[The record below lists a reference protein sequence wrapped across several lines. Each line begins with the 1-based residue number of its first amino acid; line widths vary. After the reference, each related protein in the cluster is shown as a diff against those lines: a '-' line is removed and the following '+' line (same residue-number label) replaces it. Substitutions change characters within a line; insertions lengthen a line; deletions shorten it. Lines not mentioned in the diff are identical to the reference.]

1 MYINLFNNNK
11 IPYLRLVDNASKVNE
26 NGEFYKT
33 KKVLLNLGPL
43 SKFDDGLPNYV
54 DRLKQSFKDGTPL
67 IPELLPF
74 VVIDEKSEPEST
86 ITLTK
91 YGSQSFYSKLYTN
104 EFLDKLLDTL
114 GLPQFL
120 TRYKSDNDIQWD
132 LLGIF
137 RLLTFGRILN
147 PTSKYA
153 TFFQKDDYYLPLTKS
168 TNPFNSYDLLD
179 VLNKQKDKILK
190 LMSDQIT
197 KKIGRN
203 PNVIFYDVTN
213 FYFETPYPDPEIEKE
228 GVIVK
233 GIRQKGVSKENK
245 KEPIVQLGLFLDDL
259 GLPVSFEVFP
269 GNTLDQAAL
278 RPALKKTI
286 DNMNFKRFIL
296 VADRG
301 MNSHKNSLHQIK
313 NGHGYII
320 SKSIK
325 KTKKKERTW
334 ITEQEGYTSLN
345 EGFRYKSI
353 IRDRKEQ
360 DEAGTVIEF
369 KEKTVVYWSE
379 KFYKRE
385 YREHQSYLEFI
396 KRLKENP
403 EGFRV
408 TKAQGLKLK
417 KLLKKEMI
425 NKMTGEV
432 IDSRDLLAAIDEEKL
447 EEFTAYMGYY
457 QIVTSE
463 LEMDE
468 IEVIDKYH
476 GLSRIEDQFRV
487 MKSTLESRPLFVNTD
502 DHINAHL
509 LICFI
514 ALTMM
519 RLIQLKI
526 RTMQGK
532 DLSQCKEWDMGMS
545 ADRIQAALNSW
556 RVTEIQ
562 EKTYIF
568 TNASE
573 DKEKDLKVIQKA
585 FGIEI
590 RNGWFTSKE
599 LKEIKKSIQ
608 ND

>member
-11 IPYLRLVDNASKVNE
+11 IPYLRLVDNASKVDA

-43 SKFDDGLPNYV
+43 SKFDDGLPHYV
-54 DRLKQSFKDGTPL
+54 DRLKQSFKDGAPL
-67 IPELLPF
+67 IPELLPY
-74 VVIDEKSEPEST
+74 VVIDKKSEPEPS
-86 ITLTK
+86 ITLNK
-91 YGSQSFYSKLYTN
+91 YCSQSFYSKLYAN

-114 GLPQFL
+114 GLPQHL
-120 TRYKSDNDIQWD
+120 TRYKSDKGIEWD

-147 PTSKYA
+147 PASKYA
-153 TFFQKDDYYLPLTKS
+153 TFFQKDDYYLPMTKS
-168 TNPFNSYDLLD
+168 KNPFNSYDILD
-179 VLNKQKDKILK
+179 VLFEQREKILK

-213 FYFETPYPDPEIEKE
+213 FYFETQYPDPEIEKD
-228 GVIVK
+228 GVITK
-233 GIRQKGVSKENK
+233 GSRQKGVSKENK

-259 GLPVSFEVFP
+259 GLPISYEMFP
-269 GNTLDQAAL
+269 GNTLDQATL
-278 RPALKKTI
+278 RPALSKTI
-286 DNMNFKRFIL
+286 DNMNFSRFIL

-325 KTKKKERTW
+325 KTKKEERTW
-334 ITEQEGYTSLN
+334 IIEQDGYTILN
-345 EGFRYKSI
+345 EGFKYKSI
-353 IRDRKEQ
+353 IRNRKEK
-360 DEAGTVIEF
+360 DEDNNEIEF
-369 KEKTVVYWSE
+369 KEKIVVYWSE
-379 KFYKRE
+379 KFYRKE

-396 KRLKENP
+396 EKLKSNP
-403 EGFRV
+403 AGFRV
-408 TKAQGLKLK
+408 TKAQGQKLK

-425 NKMTGEV
+425 NKITGEV

-447 EEFTAYMGYY
+447 EAFTAYMGYY

-468 IEVIDKYH
+468 LEVIDKYH

-487 MKSTLESRPLFVNTD
+487 MKSTLDSRPMFVSTET
-502 DHINAHL
+502 HINAHL

-526 RTMQGK
+526 RTVQGK
-532 DLSQCKEWDMGMS
+532 DITQCLEWDMGMS
-545 ADRIQAALNSW
+545 ADRVQAALNSW

-562 EKTYIF
+562 DKTYIF

-573 DKEKDLKVIQKA
+573 DKENDLKVIQNA
-585 FGIEI
+585 FGIKI

-599 LKEIKKSIQ
+599 LKEIKKSIKSY
-608 ND
+608 